1 MLYRLYARKV
11 EGHGRYDVK
20 RLIQPGDNYH
30 PFFALGLPSVS
41 VDVKQLRSFGLI
53 AVTRP

>member
-1 MLYRLYARKV
+1 MAAMTA
-11 EGHGRYDVK
+11 K